1 MTETNKPENHSRRD
15 VTFHIKL
22 TLEAP
27 ILTRATEAAPGLSN
41 AAARDHRGRFYLAGS
56 LIKGCLRES
65 LEEIYQGI
73 GINQLEIDQWLG
85 AASADSSNNA
95 PNRGRLHFSD
105 FITTETADSQV
116 AIRIRMDSTRGAVDQ
131 GALAFL
137 ELPFAPGRKIIF
149 SGTIRTAVTDHKE
162 QQWLQKIIS
171 SGLRWIPALGGQQG
185 IGFGRLLL
193 LDITARPCRLPVP
206 ASMPAPTPCPGS
218 LYLSLVPD
226 APFCLARH
234 TPLTNRFEA
243 DEIISG
249 AVLKGVI
256 AHTLNR
262 ITGRNINHQVD
273 AGLPDSWRALGRNF
287 SRLRFT
293 HAFPVQTVD
302 GPPASPAARP
312 VQPPLT
318 TVVAADNIYD
328 IALRPRPGLINGKAP
343 AFTADWKWKDYQAVR
358 QRFGWPSD
366 LVTKLRVRTAIDI
379 DHRRAKDSE
388 LFAMELLVPDEHE
401 WLCRVDFTDVP
412 TNDRSMVVNQLKTL
426 LNYGLVGLGKTKVSV
441 TVKISNAPVPGRKS
455 LIEPLAIQY
464 NGKVLPVWIVTLQTE
479 TLMINPKKI
488 AGPELCTAENLQKQY
503 EEYWAGVSPG
513 VQLHTFYA
521 AQSLRGRYLTHRFQ
535 ADKPYNP
542 YLLTQAGSVF
552 LLTAQEDDI
561 REAGNILA
569 ALQEDGLPL
578 PANWPAELYGQSAGT
593 KPTWQECPWLPE
605 NGFGEIKVN
614 LSCHTVSC
622 PGWEDI
628 P

>member
-1 MTETNKPENHSRRD
+1 MTETNKSENHSRRD

-27 ILTRATEAAPGLSN
+27 ILTRATEAVPGLSD

-65 LEEIYQGI
+65 LEEICQGI
-73 GINQLEIDQWLG
+73 GINKLEIDQWLG
-85 AASADSSNNA
+85 AASADSTNNA
-95 PNRGRLHFSD
+95 PDRGQLHFSD

-149 SGTIRTAVTDHKE
+149 SGTIRTAATDHEE

-185 IGFGRLLL
+185 IGFGRLLSV
-193 LDITARPCRLPVP
+193 DIKACPRCLPVP
-206 ASMPAPTPCPGS
+206 ATTPCPDFM
-218 LYLSLVPD
+218 YLSLVPG

-262 ITGRNINHQVD
+262 IAGRNINHQVD
-273 AGLPDSWRALGRNF
+273 AGLPGLWRELGRNF

-293 HAFPVQTVD
+293 HAFPVQTMD

-318 TVVAADNIYD
+318 TVIAADNIYD
-328 IALRPRPGLINGKAP
+328 IALKSGPGLINGKAP
-343 AFTADWKWKDYQAVR
+343 AFSADWKWKDYQAVR

-366 LVTKLRVRTAIDI
+366 LVKKLRVRTAIDI
-379 DHRRAKDSE
+379 ERHRAKDEE
-388 LFAMELLVPDEHE
+388 LFAMELLVPDGHE
-401 WLCRVDFTDVP
+401 WLCRVDFADVP
-412 TNDRSMVVNQLKTL
+412 EHARNMVANQLKTL
-426 LNYGLVGLGKTKVSV
+426 LHYGIDGLGKTKVSV
-441 TVKISNAPVPGRKS
+441 IVKINNAPVPARKLS
-455 LIEPLAIQY
+455 IDPLSIQY
-464 NGKVLPVWIVTLQTE
+464 DGKILPVWIVALQTE

-488 AGPELCTAENLQKQY
+488 AGPKCCTAKNLKKQY
-503 EEYWAGVSPG
+503 QKYWAGVSPKIR
-513 VQLHTFYA
+513 LHTFYT

-542 YLLTQAGSVF
+542 YLLTRAGSVF

-561 REAGNILA
+561 QETGNMLA
-569 ALQEDGLPL
+569 ALEEYGLPL
-578 PANWPAELYGQSAGT
+578 PSGWPNELYGQPAGT
-593 KPTWQECPWLPE
+593 KPTWQECPWLSE

-614 LSCHTVSC
+614 LPCHTEFC

-628 P
+628 Q